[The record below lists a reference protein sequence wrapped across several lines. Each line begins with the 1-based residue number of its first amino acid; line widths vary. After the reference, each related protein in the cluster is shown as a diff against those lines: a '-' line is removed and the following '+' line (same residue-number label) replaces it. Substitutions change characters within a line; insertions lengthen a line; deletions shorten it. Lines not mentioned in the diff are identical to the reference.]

1 MADTKNLGQV
11 AGVHVGSTPP
21 ERTNLIW
28 YDSTPNQMC
37 HKVYDANLGQW
48 VILSPGVI
56 ASTTY
61 SELVNLANN
70 TGLQLGKMFQITD
83 RGGVL
88 AIAITSTKVLY
99 CDLIGNILVDDLGTN
114 IQYHVTSSNL
124 SIEGIPGIFNSSDT
138 TLTFYFNYV
147 VPQWN
152 DDYYIFGLAKI
163 DGEYDLVKYQLK
175 KFVSNS
181 PNNALS
187 WNGGIFF
194 DFLTSLRNQID
205 VAGGVVS
212 KETFDQAV
220 QLLQQSINNVGEVN
234 EDIIRTLRGEIA
246 DAVSQATA
254 DAEIYGKEIPS
265 IPTQSTIEEVEV
277 GDSLAEIIAKFQF
290 WLSNAGIGSKLS
302 EDWVAE
308 DISQTIQDVAAGD
321 TLDEAFAKAIGRMNQ
336 IGVITNGIIES
347 NIKSGQ
353 GSSVSRTIIN
363 LGAGSIQFTRNS
375 TSPTSKEQT
384 VVVSK
389 DAGLSMQNVSGKSIN
404 MSAFNGLSVD
414 SYNENE
420 ISLPNY
426 EGSGKK
432 VTLGSVF
439 KSQASSSDSSVKFVA
454 GLSAV
459 CQSTSLIGVDMFDA
473 YFSKLKAGAISFGKT
488 IVDDVDT
495 YLTNDCSFVNCIWT
509 GLQVRSIYLPANPT
523 DGQMIIIYQS
533 AGGIVQIYGNGHS
546 INTFTHINAGDAN
559 SAIILIYDKEM
570 VHSSVSGVWLFYR
583 ADASSNN

>member
-1 MADTKNLGQV
+1 MANETKNLGQV
-11 AGVHVGSTPP
+11 AGVHIGTTPP
-21 ERTNLIW
+21 DRTNLIW

-37 HKVYDANLGQW
+37 HKVYDQNLNQW
-48 VILSPGVI
+48 VVLSQNVI
-56 ASTTY
+56 SSTSY
-61 SELVNLANN
+61 SELVSLANN

-83 RGGVL
+83 RGDVL
-88 AIAITSTKVLY
+88 AVAITSTKVLY
-99 CDLIGNILVDDLGTN
+99 CDLIGNILVDDLGSN

-124 SIEGIPGIFNSSDT
+124 MIEDIHAVFNPT
-138 TLTFYFNYV
+138 NKTLTFFFNHV
-147 VPQWN
+147 LPQW
-152 DDYYIFGLAKI
+152 DDHFYIFGEARVN
-163 DGEYDLVKYQLK
+163 GTWDLVKYQLK
-175 KFVSNS
+175 KFLSNS
-181 PNNALS
+181 IDNALS
-187 WNGGIFF
+187 WNNGIFF
-194 DFLTSLRNQID
+194 NFLQNLRNQYD

-212 KETFDQAV
+212 KETHDQDI
-220 QLLQQSINNVGEVN
+220 QTLQQSINNVGEDNQQIVSIL
-234 EDIIRTLRGEIA
+234 EQEIA
-246 DAVSQATA
+246 DATT
-254 DAEIYGKEIPS
+254 DAEIYSKEIPS
-265 IPTQSTIEEVEV
+265 IPAQSTLQEVEV
-277 GDSLAEIIAKFQF
+277 GDTLSRIVAKIQY
-290 WLSNAGIGSKLS
+290 WLKNAGIGSKLS
-302 EDWVAE
+302 STWTPD

-347 NIKSGQ
+347 NAKSGL

-363 LGAGSIQFTRNS
+363 LGAGSIQLTRNS
-375 TSPTSKEQT
+375 TSPHSGEQT

-404 MSAFNGLSVD
+404 MSAYHGLSVD

-439 KSQASSSDSSVKFVA
+439 KSQASSYDSSVKFVA

-459 CQSTSLIGVDMFDA
+459 CQSAGPIGGIDMFDA
-473 YFSKLKAGAISFGKT
+473 YFSKLKTGAISFGKT

-509 GLQVRSIYLPANPT
+509 GLQVRSIYLPAKPT

-533 AGGIVQIYGNGHS
+533 EGGIVQIYGNGHS